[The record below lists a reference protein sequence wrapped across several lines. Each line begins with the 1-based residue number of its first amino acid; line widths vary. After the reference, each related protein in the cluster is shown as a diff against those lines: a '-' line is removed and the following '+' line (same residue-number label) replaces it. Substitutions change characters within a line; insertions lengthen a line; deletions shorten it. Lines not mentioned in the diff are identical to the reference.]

1 MKVQIKDELY
11 FNLVLF
17 EGNATQ
23 ALKENSGLF
32 TLLAAYVSAKD
43 EYNMPINDFV
53 SCNQKIAENE
63 VAQITRLLTNG
74 NVDYIINS
82 DITKADIDDFL
93 FTNLG
98 YEDPWEEAYEFMK
111 LYKGTDEELTYKE
124 VMDTILTDS
133 MTKEYNPDTYAKEI
147 IQNTRLV
154 KTNADL
160 KEMICADI
168 SRILTKYNPLEIATD
183 REDFK
188 NICKFLIDVYI
199 KMLLTL
205 NVCLVNI
212 KEDASKEKV
221 RHTSIISIILG
232 YEPSEFEHEIMKR
245 VFGETLIVNEYD
257 KEDKMM
263 SIFRANEYYYTRI
276 LDTLIN
282 SGNILLNIK
291 YHANTVVLTKEYQK
305 ECMGLLDYMR
315 VRYPI
320 TITNNNLRDI
330 KPKTTKKIERKK
342 KPKTHHKKK

>member
-32 TLLAAYVSAKD
+32 TLLAAYVSATD

-93 FTNLG
+93 YTNLG

-147 IQNTRLV
+147 IQNT
-154 KTNADL
+154 
-160 KEMICADI
+160 
-168 SRILTKYNPLEIATD
+168 
-183 REDFK
+183 
-188 NICKFLIDVYI
+188 
-199 KMLLTL
+199 
-205 NVCLVNI
+205 
-212 KEDASKEKV
+212 
-221 RHTSIISIILG
+221 G
-232 YEPSEFEHEIMKR
+232 Q
-245 VFGETLIVNEYD
+245 G
-257 KEDKMM
+257 
-263 SIFRANEYYYTRI
+263 
-276 LDTLIN
+276 
-282 SGNILLNIK
+282 
-291 YHANTVVLTKEYQK
+291 
-305 ECMGLLDYMR
+305 
-315 VRYPI
+315 
-320 TITNNNLRDI
+320 
-330 KPKTTKKIERKK
+330 
-342 KPKTHHKKK
+342 